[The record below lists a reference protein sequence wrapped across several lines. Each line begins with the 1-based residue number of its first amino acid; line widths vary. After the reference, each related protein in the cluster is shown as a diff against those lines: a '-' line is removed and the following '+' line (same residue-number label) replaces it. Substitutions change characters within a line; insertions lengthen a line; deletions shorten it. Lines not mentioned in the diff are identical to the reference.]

1 MKRGRQAHTLQIHQQ
16 MLSNAKVMVKRRQ
29 PTTLFDG
36 QLKSIVILA
45 RECYGDAIMLTPLI
59 ATLRQTYPEISISIV
74 AFTQIIFDFFS
85 ADTNINAVYHAKRNL
100 KRYLFEFFPKKFDV
114 LFNPKNHPSTHFHIQ
129 SLIIRAKY
137 KIGHRNTSHEALYN
151 HLIDLGPGAHESTRN
166 LALMGVINN
175 STQQPSRPYIPQ
187 MPVSPEIASFLEAL
201 PSESCTGINISA
213 GTPGGH
219 RTFEQWSELVRSF
232 PEERFVIFSAPG
244 DITEKRGLEKP
255 HGNVLPSPSTQ
266 NLYEVWQIIKKLKLL
281 VTPDTSLV
289 HIAACSDTPLVALYR
304 HNPADSK
311 EFSPLSTLQEVIVSP
326 TPSVIDIENEVVTA
340 ALGRMLASLPVNNV
354 SPTRPLATS

>member
-1 MKRGRQAHTLQIHQQ
+1 
-16 MLSNAKVMVKRRQ
+16 
-29 PTTLFDG
+29 
-36 QLKSIVILA
+36 
-45 RECYGDAIMLTPLI
+45 MLTPLI
-59 ATLRQTYPEISISIV
+59 ATLRKTYPEASISIV
-74 AFTQIIFDFFS
+74 AFTRIIFDFFN
-85 ADTNINAVYHAKRNL
+85 ADANITAVYHAKRDL

-137 KIGHRNTSHEALYN
+137 KVSHRNTRHEALYN

-166 LALMGVINN
+166 LALMGAISN
-175 STQQPSRPYIPQ
+175 SPQQHARPYIPQ
-187 MPVSPEIASFLEAL
+187 MPVSNEIATFIEAL
-201 PSESCTGINISA
+201 PTGSYTGINISA

-219 RTFEQWSELVRSF
+219 RTFDQWAELIRNF

-244 DITEKRGLEKP
+244 EIAEKRKLEKP

-266 NLYEVWQIIKKLKLL
+266 NLYEVWQIVKKLKLL
-281 VTPDTSLV
+281 ITPDTSLV

-326 TPSVIDIENEVVTA
+326 TPSVIDIENEVVTT
-340 ALGRMLASLPVNNV
+340 ALGRMLASLPVSKTPPKSNFFQHLNN
-354 SPTRPLATS
+354 